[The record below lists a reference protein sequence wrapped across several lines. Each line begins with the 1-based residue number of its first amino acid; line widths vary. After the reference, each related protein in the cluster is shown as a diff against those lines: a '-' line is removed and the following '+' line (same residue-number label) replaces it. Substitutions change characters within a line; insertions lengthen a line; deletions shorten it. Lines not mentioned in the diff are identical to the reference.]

1 MVMTADTTALDYW
14 LNWRFSLCLV
24 WVLSCIALASYLIW
38 KYEGLNSLKDEDGNT
53 QEETNW
59 SLYADEAWMP
69 CIRRIHPAWLL
80 AFRVFG
86 FLMLLAMILADV
98 IVDGITVLT
107 YYTQWTFVSVTIY
120 FGLGCLLS
128 IYGCCQYSD
137 RVGHDYVALD
147 AERGAYEPLT
157 HVENGDAHIT
167 EKRKYVQPI
176 GQHSTRQTAGIW
188 GYVFQIL
195 FQMNAGAVILT
206 DCVFWFI
213 IYPFLTAN
221 DDSLTVMKVI
231 THSVNAVFL
240 IGDTTLNCVK
250 FPWFRIAYFILW
262 TGAFV
267 IFQWV
272 FHACAS
278 VPWPYPILE
287 LSSSYAPLWYMA
299 VGMMHLPCYGFFYV
313 LLKMKGYFLSKY
325 SHHTFNYDNI

>member
-1 MVMTADTTALDYW
+1 M
-14 LNWRFSLCLV
+14 
-24 WVLSCIALASYLIW
+24 ALASYLIW
-38 KYEGLNSLKDEDGNT
+38 RYEGSNSSKDEDGRPH
-53 QEETNW
+53 EETSW
-59 SLYADEAWMP
+59 PLYADEAWMP
-69 CIRRIHPAWLL
+69 CLKVIHPAWLL

-98 IVDGITVLT
+98 IVDGYTVLT
-107 YYTQWTFVSVTIY
+107 YYTQWTFLSVTIY

-128 IYGCCQYSD
+128 IYGCCQYSNK
-137 RVGHDYVALD
+137 VGHDYVALD
-147 AERGAYEPLT
+147 AERGDYEAPT
-157 HVENGDAHIT
+157 YVENGDTCIE
-167 EKRKYVQPI
+167 EKRKYVQHN
-176 GQHSTRQTAGIW
+176 GQHYTRQIAGIW

-221 DDSLTVMKVI
+221 DYSLTVMKIV

-240 IGDTTLNCVK
+240 IGDTALNCVK

-272 FHACAS
+272 VHAFVS

-287 LSSSYAPLWYMA
+287 LSSSYAPVWYMA
-299 VGMMHLPCYGFFYV
+299 VGMMHPLCYGFFYV
-313 LLKMKGYFLSKY
+313 LLKLKGYILSKHP
-325 SHHTFNYDNI
+325 SHSYNY